1 MKMMSQSLIFF
12 ARVFSLLILRMVI
25 SHQKKEIPSTGIW
38 DLFEG
43 KGQLQMT
50 CQVDKSKVKP
60 SNKANIPRQ
69 RIGGSG
75 PKTRKECQ
83 LCSNLLLVSPV
94 RLQYII
100 TLQVFLAWESIIW
113 KIFRSSKCS
122 SDLQTQKMSQSS
134 VWCFYWYTRFSNYT
148 PENYKLG
155 AKKQIENHLP
165 NKPPW
170 LWIPA
175 VHFPGC
181 IRACWWLLNFNT
193 ADWESWPY
201 CASLWFSAASSVT
214 LSAKD
219 GGKHRQLAQVVSY
232 HLNNTFWILQ
242 HCPSNKMVRSESKKS
257 SFWTP
262 TCSKSHNLC
271 SSSHLA
277 TNIEVFKYGQ

>member
-1 MKMMSQSLIFF
+1 MQIVFDLRVAQQGSTQLSNVSQRRLSYSSLGCAFVSHKKTEKTNP
-12 ARVFSLLILRMVI
+12 RDSSHEDDVTI
-25 SHQKKEIPSTGIW
+25 SHIFCQG
-38 DLFEG
+38 LFTPYIQDG
-43 KGQLQMT
+43 HLPPLKR
-50 CQVDKSKVKP
+50 KSLAQAFGTFL
-60 SNKANIPRQ
+60 KARDSYKWHVRLTRARWSQAIRQ
-69 RIGGSG
+69 TYLGRASGEVG

-155 AKKQIENHLP
+155 AKNQIENHLP

-219 GGKHRQLAQVVSY
+219 GGKHRQLAQVVS
-232 HLNNTFWILQ
+232 
-242 HCPSNKMVRSESKKS
+242 
-257 SFWTP
+257 
-262 TCSKSHNLC
+262 
-271 SSSHLA
+271 
-277 TNIEVFKYGQ
+277 